1 MQRKIFIVGISAV
14 LGFFIIMESRSLE
27 NVNEILLRDSQS
39 NICEEIKI
47 LKEKNESLKKETLE
61 LESNIELLSDQNSA
75 LNVVEEEI
83 KKYSKLNGK
92 FPVFGPGITLTLDDK
107 LNVPWIIDIINHFF
121 NSGGE
126 AVSVNGIRI
135 VNETMGFDAL
145 PNGQIFLN
153 GSILSPPYVFNV
165 IGESSKLQSVLEL
178 PGGIFDRLQASFP
191 KVKINVVQKD
201 IIQMD

>member
-1 MQRKIFIVGISAV
+1 MNRKLFIVGISAI
-14 LGFFIIMESRSLE
+14 LGLFIIMEGRSLE

-39 NICEEIKI
+39 NIFEEIKI
-47 LKEKNESLKKETLE
+47 LKEKNESLKKETIDLDAN
-61 LESNIELLSDQNSA
+61 LELLSDQNSA

-92 FPVFGPGITLTLDDK
+92 FPIFGPGITVTVEEK
-107 LNVPWIIDIINHFF
+107 LNVPWVIDIINHFF

-126 AVSVNGIRI
+126 AVSINGIRI
-135 VNETMGFDAL
+135 VNDTMGFDAL

-153 GSILSPPYVFNV
+153 GSILSSPYIFDV
-165 IGESSKLQSVLEL
+165 IGEPSKLATLLEL
-178 PGGIFDRLQASFP
+178 PGGILDRLESSFP
-191 KVKINVVQKD
+191 KIKVVVSQKE